1 MFEPFKLGK
10 PVNITATAAVAPA
23 GAGNLLG
30 FYVNS
35 AASGATLVLKDGGSS
50 GTAITGTITPA
61 VGWHFLPVS
70 AQGELHATIAVAA
83 LDVTFIL
90 LPRA

>member
-1 MFEPFKLGK
+1 MAFEQFKAGK
-10 PVNITATAAVAPA
+10 YVNITATAAVAPA
-23 GAGNLLG
+23 GHGNLLG

-35 AASGATLVLKDGGSS
+35 TTGGTLVLKDGGTS

-61 VGWHFLPVS
+61 IGWHFLPVS
-70 AQGELHATIAVAA
+70 VAGELHATIANT
-83 LDVTFIL
+83 LNVTFIL